1 MIKKIKLVSVLS
13 FCLTVIIIFTFGC
26 LNDNT
31 SSSGGLLTDV
41 SKDEGESE
49 KSSLTG
55 VDIDEKL
62 SDIERKIVSSPTIIP
77 PLPDEELCSSGDREL
92 IFIKGY
98 ADKGCNVEIYVNG
111 LLVEGS
117 IAVDDKGYF
126 ETSDGIE
133 IIKGENEVELI
144 AVSPVWGRSNP
155 TKISIFLNV
164 PEEVTFK
171 VYDSADSLKEIED
184 TYFSRVSN
192 PSVYIEGYCQPGSQ
206 VSLQVNDIVVSE
218 YESDDGTFSFEE
230 IELNLDNNEIV
241 LWSLTSD
248 GFTSV
253 PASRDIVVSK
263 DVCSPNPSDLS
274 GYHDESGNHLSWLNS
289 TDENFLSYKLVRVE
303 DPCVNP
309 DYPED
314 DVIYTFE
321 NVESDSYVDSD
332 IEEGKSYFYTLWTLD
347 KAGYAVSSSVLALPK
362 PVYSISIDEVPP
374 FEDVSAGRREWF
386 YRYYEITN
394 TGNVTVNLQPM
405 MVWVK
410 LDPEPDEEMLL
421 SPLWEV
427 HIWNPDSD
435 EYYYDDE
442 NITST
447 HIADWVNTGGTTEV
461 EEEPTYND
469 EDTDDDGVDD
479 YFTKTVT
486 KIKTT
491 RKTAPGEGK
500 RIMTVTVITTITV
513 TDRTT
518 GAIVSET
525 TTTDTSTEI
534 VEPEK
539 IGNPIEGLGPGE
551 KVKIAIKVQN
561 VSAENF
567 ATITVHFHFA
577 PVDCDG
583 YFFTDEIVS
592 TGDIT
597 VYSSGRN

>member
-1 MIKKIKLVSVLS
+1 MIKKIKLVLVLF
-13 FCLTVIIIFTFGC
+13 FCLTVIVIFTFGC
-26 LNDNT
+26 LNDNN
-31 SSSGGLLTDV
+31 SGSDLITGV

-49 KSSLTG
+49 KSSLTE

-62 SDIERKIVSSPTIIP
+62 SDIERKIVTSPTITS

-92 IFIKGY
+92 IFIEGY

-117 IAVDDKGYF
+117 IAVDDEGYF

-230 IELNLDNNEIV
+230 IELNLGDNEIV
-241 LWSLTSD
+241 SWLLTSD

-253 PASRDIVVSK
+253 PAFRDIVVSK

-274 GYHDESGNHLSWLNS
+274 GYHDESGNHLSWLTS
-289 TDENFLSYKLVRVE
+289 TDENFLTYKLVRVE
-303 DPCVNP
+303 DPCINP
-309 DYPED
+309 DYSED

-321 NVESDSYVDSD
+321 NVEADSYVDSD

-347 KAGYAVSSSVLALPK
+347 KAEHAVSSNVLALPK

-447 HIADWVNTGGTTEV
+447 HIADWINTRGTTEV
-461 EEEPTYND
+461 EEEEPTYSS
-469 EDTDDDGVDD
+469 DGL
-479 YFTKTVT
+479 TKTETVT
-486 KIKTT
+486 ETT
-491 RKTAPGEGK
+491 KKTAPGEGK
-500 RIMTVTVITTITV
+500 RIMTVTVVTTITE
-513 TDRTT
+513 TDLTT
-518 GAIVSET
+518 NIST
-525 TTTDTSTEI
+525 TTVTIDTSTEI

-539 IGNPIEGLGPGE
+539 IGNPVEGLGPGE

-561 VSAENF
+561 VSAENS

-577 PVDCDG
+577 PVDTDG

-592 TGDIT
+592 TGDI
-597 VYSSGRN
+597 YCKSSGRN